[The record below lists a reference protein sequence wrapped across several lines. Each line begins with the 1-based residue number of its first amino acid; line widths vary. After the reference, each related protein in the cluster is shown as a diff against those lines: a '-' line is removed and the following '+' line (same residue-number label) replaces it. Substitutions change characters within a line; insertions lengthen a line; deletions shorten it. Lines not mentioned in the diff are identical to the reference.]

1 MFGSAFLKGI
11 DNAAI
16 ETILNEVQNNLKPVL
31 FKNEHWYA
39 DYKRLRVIAVK

>member
-1 MFGSAFLKGI
+1 MFGSAFLKCI
-11 DNAAI
+11 DNDVI
-16 ETILNEVQNNLKPVL
+16 DTILNDVQNSLKPGL